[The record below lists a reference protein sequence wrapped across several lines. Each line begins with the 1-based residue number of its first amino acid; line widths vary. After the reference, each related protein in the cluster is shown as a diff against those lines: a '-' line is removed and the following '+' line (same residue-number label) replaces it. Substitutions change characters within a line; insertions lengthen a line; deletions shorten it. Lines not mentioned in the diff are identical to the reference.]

1 MLGHDHVARDHKS
14 ISPPHTLERGFE
26 EIARRRSAEVWKAV
40 IITEGQEMEVLSLLI
55 TNQSARHLVEEYTPA
70 ANVRSIPG
78 PKQGPGGT
86 PVRGC

>member
-40 IITEGQEMEVLSLLI
+40 ITTEGQEMKVLSLLI
-55 TNQSARHLVEEYTPA
+55 MNEGRA
-70 ANVRSIPG
+70 AFGGGIYSCERS
-78 PKQGPGGT
+78 
-86 PVRGC
+86 